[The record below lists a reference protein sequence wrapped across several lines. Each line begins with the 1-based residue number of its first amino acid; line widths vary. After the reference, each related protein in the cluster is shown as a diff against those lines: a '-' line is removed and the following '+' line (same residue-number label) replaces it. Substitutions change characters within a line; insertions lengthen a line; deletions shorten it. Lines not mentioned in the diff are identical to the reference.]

1 MKYTVTFYNNNDQL
15 ETNVVATLLEVY
27 EIAELYGV
35 HTVSDEQGQDLT
47 VAVRSVLNDIFP
59 F

>member
-1 MKYTVTFYNNNDQL
+1 MKYTVTFYNNNNQL

-35 HTVSDEQGQDLT
+35 HTVSDDQGQDLT
-47 VAVRSVLNDIFP
+47 VAVRSVLNDRFP